1 MNKVPYRLEA
11 KKVRDGIRRFEAK
24 LTSAQCY
31 EDGGGGNPS
40 VLKHKDEVT
49 RRFPH
54 VNEFLSIWLAR
65 EVPFD
70 LFCTHQFAFNVK
82 NSTSPYTTAT
92 FKAAEAR
99 GLPPP
104 SYHCALTSLRP
115 SSKST
120 WIALSTVSRQSA
132 IATRM
137 RSACSITEAL
147 HWREMCSE
155 TCQTVPARRR
165 YESVRCSIYATNRPA
180 SLRTR
185 SVAEWLANRRTS
197 PHHGHSGIS

>member
-104 SYHCALTSLRP
+104 LLSLCP
-115 SSKST
+115 HLIATEQQIDMDSSEHS
-120 WIALSTVSRQSA
+120 ISTVGHRDSDA
-132 IATRM
+132 IG
-137 RSACSITEAL
+137 L
-147 HWREMCSE
+147 
-155 TCQTVPARRR
+155 
-165 YESVRCSIYATNRPA
+165 
-180 SLRTR
+180 
-185 SVAEWLANRRTS
+185 
-197 PHHGHSGIS
+197 